1 MEGVVKQLLSVL
13 LLLFVQDDVYQQ
25 GKAQLEAKNY
35 DAAEASFRQLLE
47 MEPPTASKGYEGM
60 ALVDIGR
67 KNYDKAVEDAKKSV
81 ELNGDS
87 AEAHY
92 SLGLAYGYKQDF
104 KNAAPSLEKALELN
118 PDNAYAHYQLGSAPI
133 QAETLRSNHH
143 SLGKIPADDAERAG
157 STADPVESEDR
168 PRITCIQ
175 ACSRVASARVEDS
188 DAG

>member
-1 MEGVVKQLLSVL
+1 MKQLLSVL

-67 KNYDKAVEDAKKSV
+67 KNYDKAVEDGKKSV

-92 SLGLAYGYKQDF
+92 ALALAYGFKQDF
-104 KNAAPSLEKALELN
+104 KNAAASLERVLELN
-118 PDNAYAHYQLGSAPI
+118 PDNAYAHYQLGGAQYRLKRYNQTIIHYEKFLQMMPNAPEAPQI
-133 QAETLRSNHH
+133 
-143 SLGKIPADDAERAG
+143 RAILKTVRG
-157 STADPVESEDR
+157 
-168 PRITCIQ
+168 
-175 ACSRVASARVEDS
+175 
-188 DAG
+188 